1 MKLILLRDLNP
12 FFDSSASGN
21 RFASLVTGLKE
32 CGVDITIAVTR
43 GYNNPYEKKT
53 LGREVVYKGIHI
65 VYVGTTLNHTL
76 WRRRVNKYMF
86 SYLNDLLLPYKLNVL
101 LKDEYDYVW
110 VTYNYSILNY
120 YVKYHKHIRNSLI
133 EINEFHNI
141 YKQIVHSNRAQLVIA
156 QKTEQVFL
164 KAVKHITTFAIMTRK
179 LLDYHKTISN
189 KKGSYL
195 HLPMTVDM
203 SRFTIAKDNGVERYI
218 AFAGSL
224 ANRKDGVDILIEA
237 FKLIAT
243 KYPDV
248 KLYLAGN
255 YHPDMKMQKTLI
267 EKYGLQN
274 RVKYCGLLSRDEIP
288 AFFVNATVLAL
299 PRPDS
304 HQAQGGFP
312 TKLGEYLA
320 TCNPVCATKV
330 GEIPDY
336 LEDNVSAFMATPGCI
351 DSFADALD
359 RALANREMAQQIGR
373 MGYYI
378 AKKNFDMEIQ
388 TKRLYDFLNNN
399 LKK

>member
-21 RFASLVTGLKE
+21 RFASLVAGLKQ
-32 CGVDITIAVTR
+32 CGVSITIAVTR
-43 GYNNPYEKKT
+43 GYNNPHEKKF
-53 LGREVVYKGIHI
+53 LGRESVYEGVRI
-65 VYVGTTLNHTL
+65 VYIGTTLNHTL
-76 WRRRVNKYMF
+76 WRRRINKYIF
-86 SYLNDLLLPYKLNVL
+86 SHLNDILLPFKLNAL
-101 LKDEYDYVW
+101 LKDRYDYVW

-120 YVKYHKHIRNSLI
+120 YTKYYKHIPNSLI
-133 EINEFHNI
+133 EINEFHDI
-141 YKQIVHSNRAQLVIA
+141 YKQMAHSNRAQFAIA
-156 QKTEQVFL
+156 QKTEQAFL
-164 KAVKHITTFAIMTRK
+164 KAIKHITTFAIMTRK

-189 KKGSYL
+189 KEGSYM

-203 SRFTIAKDNGVERYI
+203 SRFALPKDNSSERYI

-224 ANRKDGVDILIEA
+224 ANRKDGADILIES

-248 KLYLAGN
+248 KLYLAGS
-255 YHPDMKMQKTLI
+255 YHPDMKVQKALI
-267 EKYGLQN
+267 EKCGLQD

-320 TCNPVCATKV
+320 TSNPVCATKV

-336 LEDNVSAFMATPGCI
+336 LEDNVSAFMATSGCI
-351 DSFADALD
+351 DSFANALD
-359 RALANREMAQQIGR
+359 RALTNKETALQIGKK
-373 MGYYI
+373 GYRI
-378 AKKNFDMEIQ
+378 AKENFNMEIQ
-388 TKRLYDFLNNN
+388 TKRLYDFLNDN